1 MSQPSLTTPSA
12 GVDYPG
18 KMLGIVGLIVAILAS
33 AIGLIISAIAF
44 TQSKRAGYK
53 NTPALIGI
61 IIGAVALV
69 ITIISVIV
77 GVAGASVYLST

>member
-1 MSQPSLTTPSA
+1 MSEPSLTTPSA
-12 GVDYPG
+12 GADYPG

-53 NTPALIGI
+53 NMPALIGI
-61 IIGAVALV
+61 IVGAVLLV
-69 ITIISVIV
+69 ITVISVIV
-77 GVAGASVYLST
+77 GVAGASVYLTT